1 MAASGTLGSLLGH
14 MGHRTCSGTTDQ
26 RGKAARASARALE
39 GVGMRLRAGRA
50 AGRVLL
56 TRKALEG
63 AGGRRAERWV
73 VQARAHR
80 ANKID
85 QASDVAATS
94 FLPTRIILVRHGES
108 EGNVD
113 ESAYQRKPDHAIHLT
128 LKGRQQ
134 AREAGKAIHKLIN
147 DPNESVY
154 FYVSPYQR
162 AMETC
167 WEIGQ
172 AFDEDRIL
180 GVREEPRMREQDFGN
195 FQDASMEDMKKH
207 RQRFGRF
214 FFRFRDG
221 ESAADVYD
229 RVTTFRETMRTD
241 MERGRFDEAGFSGC
255 TGHHLHP
262 RGHAPGLPHAVVQVD
277 GAAVRA
283 DPQLEELRADRDDP
297 RGGGALLALPHHT
310 EADLLKSGFS
320 QEMIEDQRW
329 QALAET
335 SDLNPDW
342 ATSGPSF
349 FKSFVPTDL
358 REQGDG
364 LAAAARN

>member
-1 MAASGTLGSLLGH
+1 
-14 MGHRTCSGTTDQ
+14 
-26 RGKAARASARALE
+26 
-39 GVGMRLRAGRA
+39 
-50 AGRVLL
+50 
-56 TRKALEG
+56 
-63 AGGRRAERWV
+63 
-73 VQARAHR
+73 
-80 ANKID
+80 
-85 QASDVAATS
+85 
-94 FLPTRIILVRHGES
+94 
-108 EGNVD
+108 
-113 ESAYQRKPDHAIHLT
+113 
-128 LKGRQQ
+128 
-134 AREAGKAIHKLIN
+134 
-147 DPNESVY
+147 
-154 FYVSPYQR
+154 
-162 AMETC
+162 
-167 WEIGQ
+167 
-172 AFDEDRIL
+172 
-180 GVREEPRMREQDFGN
+180 MREQDFGN

-255 TGHHLHP
+255 TVIICTHGVTLRVFLMRWFKWTVRQFEQIHNSRNCELTVMT
-262 RGHAPGLPHAVVQVD
+262 RGV
-277 GAAVRA
+277 
-283 DPQLEELRADRDDP
+283 
-297 RGGGALLALPHHT
+297 GGRYSLLPHHT